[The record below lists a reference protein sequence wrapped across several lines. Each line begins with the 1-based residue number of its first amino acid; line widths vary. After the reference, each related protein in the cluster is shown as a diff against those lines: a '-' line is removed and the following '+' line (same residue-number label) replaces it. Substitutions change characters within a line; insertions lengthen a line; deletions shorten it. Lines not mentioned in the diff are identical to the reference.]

1 MYNLDETK
9 VKDLLRGIVKDIFDC
24 LPENEYTKA
33 EKNSIEHRIATADL
47 TEGLLTNRS
56 ACATVKHQKVQDQLN
71 KKFTESKE

>member
-47 TEGLLTNRS
+47 V
-56 ACATVKHQKVQDQLN
+56 ADDYV
-71 KKFTESKE
+71 